1 MPELILL
8 SSEFPPGPGG
18 IGNHAFHLAHQLCD
32 RGWDVKVITPQDYA
46 SQEEIQVFNRAQ
58 PFTIITV
65 PSGRGWL
72 RGGLVRFRTLA
83 GQIRIRKADLIVASG
98 SSAVFLASFAAFLF
112 GLRFAAIGHGS
123 EFGVHGSWKRFL
135 TRTAYSRAD
144 AIICVSQ
151 FTQRLMERIGVKPR
165 AGMVI
170 RNGADGRRFC
180 VLSESSKDAFST
192 AQGLNGRHILIT
204 VGSVTARKGQEIVIR
219 ALPEILAEF

>member
-165 AGMVI
+165 AGMV
-170 RNGADGRRFC
+170 
-180 VLSESSKDAFST
+180 V
-192 AQGLNGRHILIT
+192 
-204 VGSVTARKGQEIVIR
+204 RKGHEIVIR
-219 ALPEILAEF
+219 ALPEILAEFPDTVYLIAGLPKEQPRLASIAAELGIADHVR